1 MPTPAQ
7 AGTTVPVAWSFAADA
22 APGFGEMELILS
34 LDGGR
39 SFPIRVTR
47 DLDPRTFAL
56 AWRVPALPTG
66 QARLALRAG
75 DGEEPDNETILLVS
89 EGFSIEADP
98 GLPLEATFVERGEW
112 RLREAL
118 DGKDAARIPAPPS
131 LGDGAPAMT
140 TARELPASAA
150 PRREPLPAPACH
162 RSAPDFEAIPL
173 PALGSRVTPEPARP
187 QAPKRE

>member
-1 MPTPAQ
+1 
-7 AGTTVPVAWSFAADA
+7 
-22 APGFGEMELILS
+22 MELILS

-47 DLDPRTFAL
+47 DLDPRTSAL

-66 QARLALRAG
+66 HARLALRAG
-75 DGEEPDNETILLVS
+75 EGEEPNNETILLVS

-118 DGKDAARIPAPPS
+118 DGKEAGRIPAPPA
-131 LGDGAPAMT
+131 LGDGAPALT
-140 TARELPASAA
+140 TGRELPAAAA
-150 PRREPLPAPACH
+150 PRREPALGPACH
-162 RSAPDFEAIPL
+162 RSVPDLEAIPL
-173 PALGSRVTPEPARP
+173 PTLRSWVTPEPARP
-187 QAPKRE
+187 QTPKRE